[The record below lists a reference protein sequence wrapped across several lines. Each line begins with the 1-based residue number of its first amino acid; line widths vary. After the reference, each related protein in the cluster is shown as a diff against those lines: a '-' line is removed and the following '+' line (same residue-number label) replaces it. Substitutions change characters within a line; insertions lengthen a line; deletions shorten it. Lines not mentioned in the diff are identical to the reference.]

1 MTLEFL
7 ACDLKLKHAWAIS
20 RSASSGGGRNV
31 APTVLVR
38 LKDKSTVGLG
48 EAPTSSRY
56 AQSTDSAQQFLR
68 LVDPAKLSFDDIPGS
83 MAYLE
88 TVAPNYPSAKCAL
101 NVALVDGAARNAG
114 KAVYNFLGL
123 GFTEKMHFSSFSIG
137 IDTPEM
143 VRRKVAEAAAYP
155 ILKLKIGSPGDREN
169 LAVLR
174 EVAPNRT
181 VRVDA
186 NEGWKTKE
194 EALRNLEWLARDK
207 HIEFVEQ
214 PMPAST
220 PLADR
225 VWLKSLSPLPL
236 YGDES
241 CQNVGDIDDCAQC
254 YHGVNV
260 KLIKT
265 CGITGAYETLQAARK
280 AGLKTMIG
288 CMIETS
294 VLITAAAHLAE
305 LTDHLD
311 LDGNLLIS
319 NDPMAGATAEGGAVS
334 FAAAPEKTGLRVK
347 SRDAKL
353 FEGEAP
359 LSI

>member
-1 MTLEFL
+1 MNLEFL
-7 ACDLKLKHAWAIS
+7 PYDLKLKHTWAVS
-20 RSASSGGGRNV
+20 RSANTGGGKDV

-38 LKDKSTVGLG
+38 LKDKSTAGLG
-48 EAPTSSRY
+48 EAPTSFRY
-56 AQSTDSAQQFLR
+56 AQSADSIQRFLR
-68 LVDPAKLSFDDIPGS
+68 LVDPAKLSFDDIPAS
-83 MAYLE
+83 MDYLE
-88 TVAPNYPSAKCAL
+88 KLAPDNYSAKCAL
-101 NVALVDGAARNAG
+101 NVALVDGAARKAG
-114 KAVYNFLGL
+114 QPVYGFLGL
-123 GFTEKMHFSSFSIG
+123 GFTEKKHLSSYSIG

-155 ILKLKIGSPGDREN
+155 ILKLKIGAPGDKEN

-174 EVAPNRT
+174 QVDPKRT

-186 NEGWKTKE
+186 NEGWTTKE
-194 EALRNLEWLARDK
+194 QALRNLEWLARDP

-214 PMPAST
+214 PMPASS
-220 PLADR
+220 PVGDMA
-225 VWLKSLSPLPL
+225 WLKSRSPLPL
-236 YGDES
+236 FADES
-241 CQNVGDIDDCAQC
+241 CQNARDVSDCAQC

-265 CGITGAYETLQAARK
+265 GGITGACETLQAARQ

-319 NDPMAGATAEGGAVS
+319 NDPFAGATAERGAVS
-334 FAAAPEKTGLRVK
+334 FAAAPEKTGLCVK
-347 SRDAKL
+347 SRNAGF
-353 FEGEAP
+353 FEGG
-359 LSI
+359 SD